1 MIINILIKKWITIWK
16 KWKLVVTFGSQII
29 SYMSAKKIPIS
40 VLCFTKLTNF
50 QWQLIENFF
59 ENQEKRGRKRKKNIR
74 HVVNGILKM
83 VRTGAQ
89 WRNID
94 EVYGPWQ
101 SIYYYFRK
109 WKKDGTW
116 GRILK
121 KLVENERIRQGKNAE
136 PSAGA
141 IDSQSVKK
149 SSFISDDCG
158 IDGNKKINGRK
169 RSILVDTLGLPL
181 VIHVGPANEHD
192 GQAGLNILHQISD
205 ISGRMELIRADGTY
219 KGEFKEAAFWYGY
232 EVEISQKPESATGF
246 VPQKGRWQVERSFSW
261 FNGFRRLSKEYEKL
275 AESSVAFI
283 QLAFISIILARI

>member
-1 MIINILIKKWITIWK
+1 MIAIWK
-16 KWKLVVTFGSQII
+16 KRKLVVTFGSQII
-29 SYMSAKKIPIS
+29 SYMLAKKISII

-50 QWQLIENFF
+50 QWQLIEKFF

-109 WKKDGTW
+109 WKKEGTW

-121 KLVENERIRQGKNAE
+121 LLVENERIRQGKNAQA
-136 PSAGA
+136 SASA
-141 IDSQSVKK
+141 IDTQSVKK
-149 SSFISDDCG
+149 GSFVSLDCG

-169 RSILVDTLGLPL
+169 RSLLVDTLGLPL

-192 GQAGLNILHQISD
+192 GQAGLNILHQISN
-205 ISGRMELIRADGTY
+205 ISERMKLIRADGTY
-219 KGEFKEAAFWYGY
+219 KGDFQNASFWYEY
-232 EVEISQKPESATGF
+232 EVEITQKPESAKGF
-246 VPQKGRWQVERSFSW
+246 IPQKGRWQVERSFSW

-283 QLAFISIILARI
+283 QLAFISIILARN